1 LPCTRTAVRW
11 RPKKL
16 FRRAIDISRAGQ
28 SEEAVSPILLTN
40 YARTLRALGRWN
52 EAARTAERAYFK
64 AKQADDRTV
73 FKQAMLLRATIY
85 IDQHDFA
92 RATAM
97 LAEADA
103 MYRRDLPPGHSAF
116 TVLTSRE

>member
-1 LPCTRTAVRW
+1 MESLGRDDTQNAGTLLNNWALALHADG
-11 RPKKL
+11 RPLEAEKL

-28 SEEAVSPILLTN
+28 SEEAVSPMLLTN

-73 FKQAMLLRATIY
+73 FKQAMLLRARIY
-85 IDQHDFA
+85 I
-92 RATAM
+92 
-97 LAEADA
+97 
-103 MYRRDLPPGHSAF
+103 
-116 TVLTSRE
+116 